1 MVVKRGSG
9 YIKETSKST
18 VGKRSIDDRAEP
30 SVIRRYQ
37 ITAYTD
43 GLLSQLAL
51 VSGSSKGEALE
62 LAVQL
67 YGFAYCKQYVLWT
80 LDQRQKLFLAYWLG
94 FFPLKKY
101 NNHSKWALFVAYIP
115 PTAP

>member
-1 MVVKRGSG
+1 MTNRGKKAVG
-9 YIKETSKST
+9 KGGNEVYIKKGAKSRAD
-18 VGKRSIDDRAEP
+18 GKRSIDDRAEP

-67 YGFAYCKQYVLWT
+67 YGFAYSQAVRLMDARPETETLFSVLA
-80 LDQRQKLFLAYWLG
+80 RLF
-94 FFPLKKY
+94 
-101 NNHSKWALFVAYIP
+101 STEEI
-115 PTAP
+115 